1 MEVVGFAVVVS
12 IDGVGVQVA
21 VSVGSDASPVVMDSN
36 VASSMP
42 QAEQNLAA
50 RAICVPHSPQNLVCV
65 WSAMFSQDSC
75 SVGNYRKTTTNS
87 SCRQFSARKVDQR
100 NYGAE
105 DEIRACD
112 PLLGKELGVGVVLTS
127 SRP

>member
-42 QAEQNLAA
+42 QAEQNRDAEGTA
-50 RAICVPHSPQNLVCV
+50 VPQAPQNRFGGWLMV
-65 WSAMFSQDSC
+65 
-75 SVGNYRKTTTNS
+75 
-87 SCRQFSARKVDQR
+87 
-100 NYGAE
+100 
-105 DEIRACD
+105 
-112 PLLGKELGVGVVLTS
+112 
-127 SRP
+127 